1 MCIRGCTPANAYIF
15 ATLYTHDV
23 AKYLYIRIQD
33 VSEIVQQAISV
44 IILHVKISS
53 LSPRV
58 NICKHERYHDLLS
71 TTLPLSYFRN
81 FRISNAFVNKDESIA
96 F

>member
-1 MCIRGCTPANAYIF
+1 M
-15 ATLYTHDV
+15 
-23 AKYLYIRIQD
+23 
-33 VSEIVQQAISV
+33 

-71 TTLPLSYFRN
+71 TTLLFITVTYFRN